1 MPFFIQYLYP
11 RVTPLCY
18 AADNRRRK
26 DAEGWKEGCVSAV
39 IINMRNKHPE
49 SRGSGF
55 PAVTAA
61 STRLKDLVIG
71 DRTKYCKGAV
81 GDIHTLK
88 QMAERV
94 FFFLKK
100 SFQCLFRM
108 CGELQRKAQMMM
120 MSVHMQSDKQASS
133 HERACEYTESA
144 QTRVI

>member
-1 MPFFIQYLYP
+1 M
-11 RVTPLCY
+11 
-18 AADNRRRK
+18 
-26 DAEGWKEGCVSAV
+26 
-39 IINMRNKHPE
+39 
-49 SRGSGF
+49 
-55 PAVTAA
+55 TAA

-94 FFFLKK
+94 LFFLFFLKK

-108 CGELQRKAQMMM
+108 CGEVQRKAQMMM

>member
-1 MPFFIQYLYP
+1 M
-11 RVTPLCY
+11 
-18 AADNRRRK
+18 
-26 DAEGWKEGCVSAV
+26 EGWKEGCVSAV

-61 STRLKDLVIG
+61 STRLRDLVIG

-94 FFFLKK
+94 FFFFWFFKE
-100 SFQCLFRM
+100 
-108 CGELQRKAQMMM
+108 EL
-120 MSVHMQSDKQASS
+120 SVSVQD
-133 HERACEYTESA
+133 
-144 QTRVI
+144 VW